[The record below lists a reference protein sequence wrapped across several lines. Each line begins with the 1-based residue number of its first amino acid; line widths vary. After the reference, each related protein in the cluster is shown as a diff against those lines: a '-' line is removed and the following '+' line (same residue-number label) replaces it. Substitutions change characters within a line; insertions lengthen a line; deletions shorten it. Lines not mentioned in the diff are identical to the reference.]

1 MNVTKNQIDDL
12 NATIKIQLDKDDYAT
27 RVSDALKDY
36 QKRAVID
43 GFRKGKTPFGIIK
56 KMYGKAVLIEEI
68 NKLIGESLS
77 NYIQEN
83 DLNILGEP
91 LPSETEQK
99 ELNLDE
105 ESFEFVYD
113 IALSPAMNVKLSKR
127 EKVPYYIIKVDDEM
141 IDKQIESICKSNGE
155 LTPVDT
161 IEGSE
166 YVKGELIELGED
178 GKPKEGG
185 IHVEDA
191 SLSVEHMKDEEQV
204 KIFTGK
210 QAGNEVI
217 FNPSKTYP
225 NKTDYAALLL
235 WLHQQKI
242 NYMDYRDNT
251 EILEQL
257 TFSTERKYMATLVRS
272 VLEGKLILYLKG
284 APEIVFAKCK
294 QVETPAGLVPAQE
307 YHATVEKELLD
318 FQNQAMR
325 TLGFAYKL
333 VDSASEGE
341 IEAIAQEDFIFLGI
355 AAISDP
361 VRPDVPAAVA
371 KCLNAGIDVKIVTG
385 DTPATARE
393 IGRQIG
399 IWKSEDSEEQ
409 IITGVDFEK
418 LPDEEAA
425 KRVLKLKIMCRAR
438 PTDKQRLVELLKQS
452 GAVVAVTGDGT
463 NDAPALNHADVGL
476 SMGSG
481 TSVAKEASDI
491 TLLDDSFNSIATAV
505 MWGRSLYHNI
515 QRFILFQLTIN
526 LSALL
531 IVLIGSM
538 FGRELPLTVT
548 QMLWVNM
555 IIDTFA
561 AAALASLPPN
571 PKVMNEMPRKS
582 TDFIISPK
590 MRNYILGIGLS
601 FTVLLLGLMYWFTIN
616 DGVMSRHDLS
626 VFFTTFVMLQF
637 WNMFN
642 AKAFLSH
649 GSAFKNLKDSTG
661 FLIVM
666 FIIPIGQY
674 LIVQF
679 GGEVFR
685 TVPLSWKDW
694 GIIVG
699 LTSLVLWIGEILR
712 LMKKQ

>member
-1 MNVTKNQIDDL
+1 M
-12 NATIKIQLDKDDYAT
+12 
-27 RVSDALKDY
+27 
-36 QKRAVID
+36 
-43 GFRKGKTPFGIIK
+43 
-56 KMYGKAVLIEEI
+56 
-68 NKLIGESLS
+68 
-77 NYIQEN
+77 
-83 DLNILGEP
+83 
-91 LPSETEQK
+91 
-99 ELNLDE
+99 
-105 ESFEFVYD
+105 
-113 IALSPAMNVKLSKR
+113 
-127 EKVPYYIIKVDDEM
+127 
-141 IDKQIESICKSNGE
+141 
-155 LTPVDT
+155 
-161 IEGSE
+161 
-166 YVKGELIELGED
+166 
-178 GKPKEGG
+178 
-185 IHVEDA
+185 
-191 SLSVEHMKDEEQV
+191 
-204 KIFTGK
+204 
-210 QAGNEVI
+210 
-217 FNPSKTYP
+217 
-225 NKTDYAALLL
+225 
-235 WLHQQKI
+235 
-242 NYMDYRDNT
+242 
-251 EILEQL
+251 EQL

-325 TLGFAYKL
+325 TFGFAYKL

-571 PKVMNEMPRKS
+571 PKVMTEMPRKS